1 MRVREKLTQRWRRD
15 DAVGH
20 TIRRARGEEILWPLR
35 AAADVE
41 NVAAREDSERSY
53 NERLEMEME
62 AVEDEVKR
70 KHTGDD
76 SSSMEAVH
84 HESEQR
90 WLLHHRFRTVLL
102 GLLWASSSTTAAML
116 LVPGILS
123 GCDADSLAVV
133 PILLVPPLRRY
144 TTEGTY
150 LQRVWHWVGF
160 LMVEA
165 QMMATV
171 VAIAFAIDVM
181 WIAQRAQSTA
191 EARVTQIENEKERL
205 MWDTVLKLQSQ
216 AGPMDQ
222 LEVEVSG
229 RAASSRRSHL
239 CVVHLQGAPCLHAPV
254 ISHGSGLPISC
265 ICS

>member
-133 PILLVPPLRRY
+133 PILLVLVVVPAFLFCSNSACHHY
-144 TTEGTY
+144 CVSYWASKLLLLSLVICYY
-150 LQRVWHWVGF
+150 LPIVYFDSQTKAMVGENAPACTRLF
-160 LMVEA
+160 DRS
-165 QMMATV
+165 ATV
-171 VAIAFAIDVM
+171 M
-181 WIAQRAQSTA
+181 
-191 EARVTQIENEKERL
+191 
-205 MWDTVLKLQSQ
+205 
-216 AGPMDQ
+216 
-222 LEVEVSG
+222 
-229 RAASSRRSHL
+229 L
-239 CVVHLQGAPCLHAPV
+239 CTR
-254 ISHGSGLPISC
+254 
-265 ICS
+265 